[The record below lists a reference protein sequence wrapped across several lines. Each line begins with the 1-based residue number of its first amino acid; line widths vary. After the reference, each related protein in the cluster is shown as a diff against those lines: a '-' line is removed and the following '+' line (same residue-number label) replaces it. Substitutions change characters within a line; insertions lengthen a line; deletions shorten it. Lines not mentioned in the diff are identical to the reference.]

1 MRAALEHGIA
11 RLRRDRTRALLAAG
25 GIAAASAMVAAAA
38 TLVFALA
45 TGFDRTAAR
54 ANLPDVTARFAPETI
69 AAVARRVDALA
80 NVRAVAYRFEAT
92 NSGIQAAGDFANGTV
107 VGVFPGPRGYAVTA
121 GHDVRQPGEAV
132 VEPGLARAW
141 RLRVGSA
148 LALSGPGGGLV
159 EHVVG
164 TGVAPDSVAYPLTH
178 DPRVYVAVADAR
190 RISGAG
196 RAVDAVL
203 LWVNDRSQLPVTL
216 EQARAATFGVSRLSF
231 VTRAGVQQLIGRAAG
246 IVIALLVAFSLV
258 ALAAAGIMLA
268 AASAAEVQR
277 RREAIGVLR
286 ALGAAPAEIA
296 AGYAV
301 EAALVAAPAAAV
313 GIVAGWLAVD
323 GPATRLLDVLNELM
337 PSAAATAGL
346 LFGAWV
352 AVVALVGAATWVP
365 GRRAAARR
373 VVDSLR
379 DADVIATPRRI
390 PFPALAGFGARL
402 ALARP
407 ARTAMLVSV
416 LAASAAVV
424 LLILT
429 IASVLGGLQQNAQTL
444 GTRYQ
449 LVVPGGGGALA
460 RARSIPGV
468 AAAAPRYE
476 VDAAD
481 SFDLGE
487 TFRFIAFPG
496 DVARFESPPLSS
508 GRRVRTPGEADV
520 GLGLAQALGLD
531 VGSLLAA
538 QLPSGTEARFRV
550 VGIVQALRDQG
561 LVAYV
566 QPRRLLAAQ
575 PGLTPEIAIELRSSA
590 EFDRVRG
597 AFARRGVYAQKT
609 GGISSESGF
618 TGTVGRTAFLH
629 ILATL
634 LRSVAFLDGLVCVYA
649 LAQMLALLARERR
662 RAVAVIRAIG
672 ASRAQVLALFA
683 GAALL
688 VAGIAAPLGVALER
702 VVLGPGVGALAVSY
716 VTLPL
721 GAGASQIGLVFAGV
735 AVAVFVTAGWAT
747 RAATAGTIVA
757 SLREE

>member
-1 MRAALEHGIA
+1 MRAALHHGLA
-11 RLRRDRTRALLAAG
+11 RLRRDRTRVLLAAG

-54 ANLPDVTARFAPETI
+54 ANLPDVTARFAPQTI
-69 AAVARRVDALA
+69 AAVATRVDALA
-80 NVRAVAYRFEAT
+80 NIRAVAYRYEAT
-92 NSGIQAAGDFANGTV
+92 NSAIQAAGDFANGTV
-107 VGVFPGPRGYAVTA
+107 VGVLPGPRGYAVIA
-121 GHDVRQPGEAV
+121 GRDVSRPGEAV
-132 VEPGLARAW
+132 VEAGLARAW
-141 RLRVGSA
+141 HLHVGSA
-148 LALSGPGGGLV
+148 LALSGPAGRIV

-164 TGVAPDSVAYPLTH
+164 TGVAPDSVAYPLTRT
-178 DPRVYVAVADAR
+178 PRVYVTIGDAR
-190 RISGAG
+190 RIGGAG
-196 RAVDAVL
+196 PAVDAVL
-203 LWVNDRSQLPVTL
+203 LWVHDRSQLPVTL
-216 EQARAATFGVSRLSF
+216 EQARAATFGVSQLSF
-231 VTRAGVQQLIGRAAG
+231 VTRAGFQQLIGRAAG

-286 ALGAAPAEIA
+286 ALGAAPGEVA

-301 EAALVAAPAAAV
+301 EAALVAAPSAALGIVGGWFAV
-313 GIVAGWLAVD
+313 G

-337 PSAAATAGL
+337 PSAAQTSAL
-346 LFGAWV
+346 LIASWV
-352 AVVALVGAATWVP
+352 AVVALVAAATWLP

-379 DADVIATPRRI
+379 EADVVATPRRI
-390 PFPALAGFGARL
+390 PLPALAGFGARL
-402 ALARP
+402 VLARP
-407 ARTAMLVSV
+407 ARTATLVSV

-449 LVVPGGGGALA
+449 LVVPGGGDSLA
-460 RARSIPGV
+460 RARATPGV

-496 DVARFESPPLSS
+496 DVASFESPPLAS
-508 GRRVRTPGEADV
+508 GRRVRGPDEADV

-538 QLPSGTEARFRV
+538 QLPSGSEARFRV

-566 QPRRLLAAQ
+566 QPHRLLAAL
-575 PGLTPEIAIELRSSA
+575 PGLTPDIAIKLRSPA
-590 EFDRVRG
+590 DFDRVRS
-597 AFARRGVYAQKT
+597 AFSRRGIYAQKT

-618 TGTVGRTAFLH
+618 TGAVGRTAFLN
-629 ILATL
+629 ILAAL

-683 GAALL
+683 GAAVL
-688 VAGIAAPLGVALER
+688 VAGVAAPLGVALER
-702 VVLGPGVGALAVSY
+702 LVLGPGVAALAVSY

-721 GAGASQIGLVFAGV
+721 GAGATQIGLVLAGV

-747 RAATAGTIVA
+747 RAATAGAIVVP
-757 SLREE
+757 LRED